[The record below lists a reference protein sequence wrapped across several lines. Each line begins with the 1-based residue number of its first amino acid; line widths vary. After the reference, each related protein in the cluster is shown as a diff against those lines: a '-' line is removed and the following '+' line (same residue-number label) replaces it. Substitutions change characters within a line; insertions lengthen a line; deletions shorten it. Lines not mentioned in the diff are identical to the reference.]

1 MNRLSFVSA
10 SALAACLFAASPP
23 ACAEEARVFNIPAS
37 SLRDA
42 LNLFAT
48 QSDQQIL
55 FSSDLV
61 AGRRTA
67 GLNGAYA
74 PSAAIDRLLVGT
86 GLVWRE
92 TRPGV
97 IFLGAADDAA
107 DEVTR
112 LEEVIVTG
120 SLLRGTGPLSSPV
133 VVLDRDALDRRG
145 RGSVAE
151 VLADLPQNYA
161 GSGTPG
167 AVLGFADPAGGNSA
181 LATGINLR
189 GLGVGSTLTLV
200 NGRRLAGTGS
210 RGAFADAS
218 AIPSAAVERVD
229 VLLDGAS
236 ALYGSDAVAG
246 VVNIVM
252 RREFDGQESRLR
264 LGAGQGGSEEVVVSH
279 MAGRSWDSGGAYLAY
294 EHQTA
299 KGLNMLDRPYTAD
312 GDLRP
317 FGGTDRRGLFSS
329 PGNIVAVAG
338 GAFASQWAIRPGAS
352 GTAQAPGDFAA
363 GQANGTALLSGAD
376 LMPDVRR
383 DSLYGRVRQSLGDR
397 FETSADVRF
406 SHRAYGL
413 QNAPTSLGLTAGG
426 AYDLGAGW
434 SLDGYLG
441 LAEERGESLVFK
453 VVSSAYL
460 AEALGNG
467 ADNPATSYDRLR
479 DGYFN
484 PFGAGAANDRAV
496 LDFISQGY
504 SYKLERSR
512 SGSANLLASGP
523 VARLPG
529 GDLDLAVG
537 LQARRESLSSRARNL
552 TSTTTPRDVL
562 QPDYERAVL
571 AAFAEVRLPIVG
583 ADNARPGLERLEL
596 TAAARFE
603 DYDDFGSTTNPKIG
617 AVWSPAR
624 GWNLRASYGTSFPDV
639 RRLGGDDDDR
649 AAQRRP
655 ADSQRLSLRRQP
667 RPQAGD
673 GDDLDGGL

>member
-23 ACAEEARVFNIPAS
+23 ACAQEARVFNIPAG

-61 AGRRTA
+61 AGRRTP

-74 PSAAIDRLLVGT
+74 PSAALDRLLAGT

-97 IFLGAADDAA
+97 IFLGATDVAA

-133 VVLDRDALDRRG
+133 VVLDRDALERPG

-236 ALYGSDAVAG
+236 ALYMSGAVFYVRKKLRWFRAVWHGHVVAAASVHWAAVLVG
-246 VVNIVM
+246 VV
-252 RREFDGQESRLR
+252 
-264 LGAGQGGSEEVVVSH
+264 
-279 MAGRSWDSGGAYLAY
+279 
-294 EHQTA
+294 
-299 KGLNMLDRPYTAD
+299 
-312 GDLRP
+312 
-317 FGGTDRRGLFSS
+317 
-329 PGNIVAVAG
+329 
-338 GAFASQWAIRPGAS
+338 
-352 GTAQAPGDFAA
+352 
-363 GQANGTALLSGAD
+363 
-376 LMPDVRR
+376 
-383 DSLYGRVRQSLGDR
+383 
-397 FETSADVRF
+397 
-406 SHRAYGL
+406 
-413 QNAPTSLGLTAGG
+413 
-426 AYDLGAGW
+426 
-434 SLDGYLG
+434 
-441 LAEERGESLVFK
+441 
-453 VVSSAYL
+453 
-460 AEALGNG
+460 
-467 ADNPATSYDRLR
+467 
-479 DGYFN
+479 
-484 PFGAGAANDRAV
+484 
-496 LDFISQGY
+496 
-504 SYKLERSR
+504 
-512 SGSANLLASGP
+512 LAS
-523 VARLPG
+523 
-529 GDLDLAVG
+529 
-537 LQARRESLSSRARNL
+537 S
-552 TSTTTPRDVL
+552 
-562 QPDYERAVL
+562 
-571 AAFAEVRLPIVG
+571 
-583 ADNARPGLERLEL
+583 
-596 TAAARFE
+596 
-603 DYDDFGSTTNPKIG
+603 
-617 AVWSPAR
+617 
-624 GWNLRASYGTSFPDV
+624 
-639 RRLGGDDDDR
+639 
-649 AAQRRP
+649 
-655 ADSQRLSLRRQP
+655 
-667 RPQAGD
+667 
-673 GDDLDGGL
+673 